1 MNCNWWPCEIVSNLI
16 HLQKMF
22 MKLEAST
29 ITLFMVFGATYYLK
43 LHNTI
48 SFFYYIKLK
57 VITKWIKSFTS
68 SPLQII
74 YPHFVFKNA
83 TYK

>member
-1 MNCNWWPCEIVSNLI
+1 
-16 HLQKMF
+16 

-57 VITKWIKSFTS
+57 VITK
-68 SPLQII
+68 
-74 YPHFVFKNA
+74 
-83 TYK
+83 